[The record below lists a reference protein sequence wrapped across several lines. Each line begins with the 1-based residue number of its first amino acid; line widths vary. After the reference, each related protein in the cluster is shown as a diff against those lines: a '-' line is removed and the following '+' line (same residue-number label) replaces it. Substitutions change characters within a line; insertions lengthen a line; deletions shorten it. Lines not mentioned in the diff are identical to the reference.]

1 VPDIGAEF
9 EGEAPGGEISLEAA
23 GPIEAGPPPPPSTPR
38 ETLASKLMGD
48 GATEARALSADASEP
63 KVEWPDDA
71 ERTILALRL
80 VASVDRFSGRALRQA
95 LMGEG
100 FALGK
105 MDIFHKAGPDGR
117 AIISAASLTRP
128 GTFSLETIDTQ
139 RFIGLN
145 LFAVLP
151 GPLSGSETLDEL
163 ITTARAMNERLRG
176 GLQDDAGQPLTPT
189 RIATMRSTLVDT
201 PAMPPLATEQA
212 SDSLDA
218 DTEPLQGE
226 PEFDADAGNEPTPSP
241 AERAPP
247 P

>member
-1 VPDIGAEF
+1 
-9 EGEAPGGEISLEAA
+9 
-23 GPIEAGPPPPPSTPR
+23 
-38 ETLASKLMGD
+38 
-48 GATEARALSADASEP
+48 
-63 KVEWPDDA
+63 
-71 ERTILALRL
+71 
-80 VASVDRFSGRALRQA
+80 
-95 LMGEG
+95 
-100 FALGK
+100 
-105 MDIFHKAGPDGR
+105 
-117 AIISAASLTRP
+117 
-128 GTFSLETIDTQ
+128 
-139 RFIGLN
+139 
-145 LFAVLP
+145 
-151 GPLSGSETLDEL
+151 
-163 ITTARAMNERLRG
+163 MNERLRG